1 VITKHKLQISIYEK
15 ESIKGLEK
23 IEIKQENEENEL
35 KKKYEEQLKMRE
47 ELMTKCLSLQTQ

>member
-1 VITKHKLQISIYEK
+1 MITKHKLQISIYEK